1 MKKGDIVKGRIT
13 SIKPYG
19 AFVKVNESADGLIH
33 VSEISDRFVRSIDDY
48 LTVGD
53 IVTLKVMSVSE
64 GNKLSLSYKSE
75 NKGERKR
82 RETVNL
88 IYGFRPLAN
97 ALDKW
102 VKDYLRKR

>member
-19 AFVKVNESADGLIH
+19 AFAKVDGSVDGLIH
-33 VSEISDRFVRSIDDY
+33 ISEISDRFVRSIDDY

-64 GNKLSLSYKSE
+64 EKKLSLSYKSE
-75 NKGERKR
+75 NKGERKK

-88 IYGFRPLAN
+88 IYGFQPLSN

-102 VKDYLRKR
+102 VKDYFEKR